1 MCLEINLNKHP
12 DRTPIR
18 LEKDLYV
25 LKFLR
30 VRKKILGHTIYETP
44 VQRYRTRFIANRCI
58 LKAKF
63 NFQELFYVFEGIHAF
78 TSEVGWFLGPNIPF
92 LAKIPKGTL
101 VYFGINNDIVSE
113 KLIIY
118 KRIMKRGEF
127 LEYEQFKTSQT

>member
-12 DRTPIR
+12 DRTPII

>member
-12 DRTPIR
+12 DRTPVR
-18 LEKDLYV
+18 LEEDLYV

-30 VRKKILGHTIYETP
+30 VRDVLLGHEMYETP
-44 VQRYRTRFIANRCI
+44 VQHYRTRFIANKCVLR
-58 LKAKF
+58 AKF
-63 NFQELFYVFEGIHAF
+63 DFQNIFYIFEGIHAF

-101 VYFGINNDIVSE
+101 VYFGMNNDIVSE

-118 KRIMKRGEF
+118 KRILKRGEF
-127 LEYEQFKTSQT
+127 LEKYEWFKTA

>member
-12 DRTPIR
+12 DHTPVI

-30 VRKKILGHTIYETP
+30 VRDVLLGHEMYETP
-44 VQRYRTRFIANRCI
+44 VRRCRTRFIANKCV

-63 NFQELFYVFEGIHAF
+63 DFQNIFYIFEGIHAF

-101 VYFGINNDIVSE
+101 VYFGMNNDIVSE

-118 KRIMKRGEF
+118 KRILKRGEF
-127 LEYEQFKTSQT
+127 LEKYE